1 VTLLTQFD
9 ARDAADATD
18 ADLRVYMGPRQTTDL
33 ELNPEL
39 YTSTLLWLLLP
50 EKKKRNQD
58 CKLCLQA
65 IPGGNLAR
73 HEKTWHPEAERTSEQ
88 NDKHRGEAK
97 LPRSVSEWL
106 DFCNV
111 DFPESGVP
119 WPLNKLDQ
127 LPDLRT
133 QRNKTHGQCVPWH
146 IFEDER
152 TTHLPSLE
160 RVLVGL
166 DIESCNDAWHLSNPI
181 RLTNDHFLDWKAQLL
196 EQKHSKTRLLN
207 VKVTEEVVSKFAQ
220 DHHHT
225 MVSDKVQDFYGVE
238 ADHDIDIHNATFNIT
253 PKGTATEINH
263 DSDPHISTACGPSN
277 AKPGQPVKLWILWK
291 AFENRRLSTCYSDT
305 VAALDRLGPCGYLIQ
320 RAGESLM
327 LPANVPHAAFSLS
340 SHFLYGQTFHVQG
353 RARDQTTFALEL
365 SAGIK
370 PEESIDRVI
379 ACYKEGLQDPDP
391 RIRSI
396 HIDYL
401 LCTMSIDHI
410 AMRQINR
417 ESCFTRLIAVLR
429 DHRVL
434 EGACGLCQYLGIA
447 PQSDEDCWERHP
459 LESEQQFS
467 AGSRRLS
474 HTKRRRSA
482 ISDPAYTP
490 QMSHKAPRMSVD
502 PR

>member
-1 VTLLTQFD
+1 M
-9 ARDAADATD
+9 ASPA
-18 ADLRVYMGPRQTTDL
+18 G
-33 ELNPEL
+33 
-39 YTSTLLWLLLP
+39 
-50 EKKKRNQD
+50 KKKRNQD

-73 HEKTWHPEAERTSEQ
+73 HEKTWHPEAERTIEQ
-88 NDKHRGEAK
+88 NDKHKGEAK
-97 LPRSVSEWL
+97 LPQCVSEWL
-106 DFCNV
+106 NFCNV
-111 DFPESGVP
+111 DLPESRLP
-119 WPLNKLDQ
+119 WPLDKLDQ

-166 DIESCNDAWHLSNPI
+166 DNESCNDAWHLSNPI

-207 VKVTEEVVSKFAQ
+207 VGVTEEVVNGSAQ

-225 MVSDKVQDFYGVE
+225 MLCDKVQDFYGVG
-238 ADHDIDIHNATFNIT
+238 ADHHIDVHDATFNIT
-253 PKGTATEINH
+253 PKGMATEIHH

-277 AKPGQPVKLWILWK
+277 AKPGQPMKFWILWK

-305 VAALDRLGPCGYLIQ
+305 AAALDRLGPCGYLVQ

-327 LPANVPHAAFSLS
+327 LPANVPHAALSLS
-340 SHFLYGQTFHVQG
+340 SHFLYGQTFHVRG
-353 RARDQTTFALEL
+353 HARDPTTFALEL
-365 SAGIK
+365 SAGVK
-370 PEESIDRVI
+370 PEESIDRVLT
-379 ACYKEGLQDPDP
+379 CYKEGLQDPDP

-401 LCTMSIDHI
+401 LCTISTDRV
-410 AMRQINR
+410 AMLQINR
-417 ESCFTRLIAVLR
+417 ESYPTRLIAVLR
-429 DHRVL
+429 NHMIF
-434 EGACGLCQYLGIA
+434 EGACGLCQYFGFAL
-447 PQSDEDCWERHP
+447 QSDKDCWGRHP
-459 LESEQQFS
+459 LESEQQS
-467 AGSRRLS
+467 SSKSRRCFN
-474 HTKRRRSA
+474 TEKRRLA
-482 ISDPAYTP
+482 FSDTTDTPWKPA
-490 QMSHKAPRMSVD
+490 KAPRMSVD